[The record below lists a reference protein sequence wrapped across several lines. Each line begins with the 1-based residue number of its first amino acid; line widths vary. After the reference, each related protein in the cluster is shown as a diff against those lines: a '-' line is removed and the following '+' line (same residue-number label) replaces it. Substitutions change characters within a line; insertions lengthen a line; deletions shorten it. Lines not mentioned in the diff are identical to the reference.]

1 MFNFLWSMVKG
12 RVAGANP
19 WRATTLEWT
28 APSPPPHGNWGGA
41 TPVVY
46 RWPYEY
52 SADGAPED
60 FTPQNVPADEVPV
73 TA

>member
-1 MFNFLWSMVKG
+1 LINFLGSLWKG
-12 RVAGANP
+12 RTAAANP

-28 APSPPPHGNWGGA
+28 APSPPPHGNWPTA
-41 TPVVY
+41 PVVY

-52 SADGAPED
+52 SAEGADED
-60 FTPQNVPADEVPV
+60 FTPQTVPADEVPV